1 MNKNKKIIQPVE
13 KFSYVAKINDLYYV
27 KPPVYIKTGVKKSQI
42 KGFKKNNPNAHG
54 SNGTYNTSCD
64 SFASA
69 ILELD
74 IVNLNKKVKIDIYS
88 KLKNIYP
95 DKRFTNNFLRKIK
108 ESLPEEILIKYIGNE
123 RYKIENFEDIFS
135 ILEN

>member
-1 MNKNKKIIQPVE
+1 MNKNKKTLLPVE

-27 KPPVYIKTGVKKSQI
+27 KPPVYIKTGVKKSQV

-64 SFASA
+64 SFASV

-74 IVNLNKKVKIDIYS
+74 IVNLNNEIKIDIYS
-88 KLKNIYP
+88 KLKKIYP
-95 DKRFTNNFLRKIK
+95 NKRFTNNFLRKIK
-108 ESLPEEILIKYIGNE
+108 DSLPEEILIKYLGNGC
-123 RYKIENFEDIFS
+123 YKIENFEEIFS
-135 ILEN
+135 VLGI